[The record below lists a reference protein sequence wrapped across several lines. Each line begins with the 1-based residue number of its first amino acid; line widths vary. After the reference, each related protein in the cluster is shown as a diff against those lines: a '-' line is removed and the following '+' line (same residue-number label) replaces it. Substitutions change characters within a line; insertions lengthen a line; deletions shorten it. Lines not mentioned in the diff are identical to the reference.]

1 MPSVK
6 LTNLGLLIGFL
17 FQVLVS
23 GQVHGAAD
31 AARPEAAKMEGTV
44 VWWTTVPIDQSKV
57 LADQFRKQFPAVQVD
72 LFRTGATSLQNKIVT
87 EARVGRHTWDIVNFN
102 GEFVLELIKQKLIAP
117 YVSPQQV
124 MLEDDFKDSKGYW
137 SGLHAQPIVLGY
149 NTRMVKKEDVPTSYE
164 ALLNPRW
171 KGKKV
176 SIDNEG
182 FGLLKGLES
191 AWGKQRAVD
200 YLKKLASQEP
210 VPMRGNTH
218 RVQLVAAGEYPLLIA
233 YAHSI
238 ESAKHAGA
246 PIDWLPLEPV
256 PVQLSVLMMAANA
269 PHPNSAKRFIDFLLS
284 SEAQVTMRRMKRI
297 PLRKDVEPD
306 PARLLKGYK
315 RVALQP
321 EGYTDVRGLVKL
333 YGEIF
338 DVH

>member
-6 LTNLGLLIGFL
+6 LTNLGLLIGFF

-23 GQVHGAAD
+23 GQAHGAAD

-57 LADQFRKQFPAVQVD
+57 LVDQFRKQFPAVQVD

-87 EARVGRHTWDIVNFN
+87 EARVGRRSWDLVNFN

-171 KGKKV
+171 KGKKI

-191 AWGKQRAVD
+191 AWGRQRAVD
-200 YLKKLASQEP
+200 YLKRLASQEP

>member
-1 MPSVK
+1 VK
-6 LTNLGLLIGFL
+6 STKFALVLGFFL
-17 FQVLVS
+17 QGLMS
-23 GQVHGAAD
+23 AQGSGAAD
-31 AARPEAAKMEGTV
+31 SARPETVKTEGKV

-57 LADQFRKQFPAVQVD
+57 LADQFRKQFPAVEVD

-87 EARVGRHTWDIVNFN
+87 EARVGRHSWDIANFN
-102 GEFVLELIKQKLIAP
+102 GEFVLELVKQKLIAP
-117 YVSPQQV
+117 YVSAHQG
-124 MLEDDFKDSKGYW
+124 MLEDDFKDAKGFW

-149 NTRMVKKEDVPTSYE
+149 NTRLVKKEEAPASYE
-164 ALLNPRW
+164 ALLNPKW
-171 KGKKV
+171 KGRKI

-182 FGLLKGLES
+182 FGLLKGLEG

-200 YLKKLASQEP
+200 YLKKLAAQEP

-256 PVQLSVLMMAANA
+256 PVQLSVIMLAANA

-284 SEAQVTMRRMKRI
+284 QEAQITMRKMKRI
-297 PLRKDVEPD
+297 PLRKDVEPE
-306 PARLLKGYK
+306 PARLLRGYK

-321 EGYTDVRGLVKL
+321 EGYTDIRGLIKT

-338 DVH
+338 NVH

>member
-1 MPSVK
+1 
-6 LTNLGLLIGFL
+6 
-17 FQVLVS
+17 
-23 GQVHGAAD
+23 
-31 AARPEAAKMEGTV
+31 
-44 VWWTTVPIDQSKV
+44 
-57 LADQFRKQFPAVQVD
+57 
-72 LFRTGATSLQNKIVT
+72 
-87 EARVGRHTWDIVNFN
+87 
-102 GEFVLELIKQKLIAP
+102 
-117 YVSPQQV
+117 
-124 MLEDDFKDSKGYW
+124 
-137 SGLHAQPIVLGY
+137 
-149 NTRMVKKEDVPTSYE
+149 
-164 ALLNPRW
+164 
-171 KGKKV
+171 
-176 SIDNEG
+176 
-182 FGLLKGLES
+182 
-191 AWGKQRAVD
+191 
-200 YLKKLASQEP
+200 
-210 VPMRGNTH
+210 MRGNTH